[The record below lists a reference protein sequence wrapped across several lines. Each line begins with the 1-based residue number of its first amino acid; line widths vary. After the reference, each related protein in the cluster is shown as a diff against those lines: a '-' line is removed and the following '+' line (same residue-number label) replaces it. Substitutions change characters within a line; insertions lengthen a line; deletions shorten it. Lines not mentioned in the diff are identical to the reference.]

1 MRKHAQAGHN
11 GPNAAAQRKSRQKKM
26 ERLNMESAAA
36 AEGRKIKVSYEG
48 QAQDED
54 MEFLV
59 LPVPGCLPARRI
71 TCHLLGG

>member
-48 QAQDED
+48 QAQDEV
-54 MEFLV
+54 EE
-59 LPVPGCLPARRI
+59 VPEERVALSQTRG
-71 TCHLLGG
+71 